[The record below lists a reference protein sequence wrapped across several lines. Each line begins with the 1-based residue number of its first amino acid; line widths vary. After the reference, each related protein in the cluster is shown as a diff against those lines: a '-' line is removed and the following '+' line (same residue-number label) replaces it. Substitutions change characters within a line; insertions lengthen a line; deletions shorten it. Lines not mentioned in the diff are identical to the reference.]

1 MHWGDTK
8 KVLVL
13 YSTVPVHTVL
23 YREPGKKTP
32 GGAGTHTGHTRDTR
46 AHTGTRITQ
55 TNLTTIQTQRH
66 TRTTTRRPKPWPAQH
81 PQGRPGT
88 DRSPR
93 PTQKRPPPAS
103 AASSSST
110 SSAQLELI
118 RRSGASVVHARP
130 CEAKLPSSQ
139 ERREVLASCE
149 TRCELVEMRDG
160 HIFVLDEPPPP
171 PHTHARLFAP
181 SHIPGDATPVS
192 CPYIIYH

>member
-1 MHWGDTK
+1 MPSGWAYTQSS
-8 KVLVL
+8 LL
-13 YSTVPVHTVL
+13 
-23 YREPGKKTP
+23 
-32 GGAGTHTGHTRDTR
+32 GGLTAGSGGGGR
-46 AHTGTRITQ
+46 A
-55 TNLTTIQTQRH
+55 
-66 TRTTTRRPKPWPAQH
+66 
-81 PQGRPGT
+81 
-88 DRSPR
+88 
-93 PTQKRPPPAS
+93 

-171 PHTHARLFAP
+171 HTHTRK
-181 SHIPGDATPVS
+181 IVCPVS
-192 CPYIIYH
+192 YPR

>member
-1 MHWGDTK
+1 MPSGWAYTQSS
-8 KVLVL
+8 LL
-13 YSTVPVHTVL
+13 
-23 YREPGKKTP
+23 
-32 GGAGTHTGHTRDTR
+32 GGLTAGSGGGGR
-46 AHTGTRITQ
+46 A
-55 TNLTTIQTQRH
+55 
-66 TRTTTRRPKPWPAQH
+66 
-81 PQGRPGT
+81 
-88 DRSPR
+88 
-93 PTQKRPPPAS
+93 

-139 ERREVLASCE
+139 GDGRSSLASCE

-171 PHTHARLFAP
+171 PHTHAILFAP

-192 CPYIIYH
+192 CPYIIDTKT